1 MARDVPLLFVLRL
14 RCLGMVAALV
24 LDLVL
29 AQVLAL
35 VLVLGLVLVV
45 PAALVGDADKS
56 KTMPSSASAVATSL
70 PSILG

>member
-1 MARDVPLLFVLRL
+1 MLRL

-29 AQVLAL
+29 ALG
-35 VLVLGLVLVV
+35 LVLGLVLVV

-70 PSILG
+70 PSIRG